1 MFENIKD
8 GDLITLK
15 LASGEEVIANYK
27 SGADSYISI
36 EKALVLMQGPQGLAF
51 GTFFSTAQQDK
62 PINIAKDKITSI
74 AYINDKI
81 KLMLSENK
89 PEDSI
94 KNFLIIK
101 ENLSKTEFN
110 NIEFID
116 LRNIDKT
123 VITFNK

>member
-8 GDLITLK
+8 GDLVTLK
-15 LASGEEVIANYK
+15 LASGVEVIAKYV

-62 PINIAKDKITSI
+62 PMNIAKDKITSI

-81 KLMLSENK
+81 QEEYNRVFSKIEVPKK
-89 PEDSI
+89 PSI
-94 KNFLIIK
+94 
-101 ENLSKTEFN
+101 
-110 NIEFID
+110 
-116 LRNIDKT
+116 
-123 VITFNK
+123 IT

>member
-15 LASGEEVIANYK
+15 LASGEEVIAKYK

-81 KLMLSENK
+81 KEEYNRVFSTIKTPTK
-89 PEDSI
+89 P
-94 KNFLIIK
+94 KII
-101 ENLSKTEFN
+101 T
-110 NIEFID
+110 
-116 LRNIDKT
+116 
-123 VITFNK
+123 

>member
-8 GDLITLK
+8 GDLVTLK
-15 LASGEEVIANYK
+15 LASGEEVIAKYV
-27 SGADSYISI
+27 SGANSYISI

-81 KLMLSENK
+81 EAEYNRVFSTIKTPDK
-89 PEDSI
+89 P
-94 KNFLIIK
+94 KII
-101 ENLSKTEFN
+101 T
-110 NIEFID
+110 
-116 LRNIDKT
+116 
-123 VITFNK
+123 